1 MPDLKG
7 LSESDSGINRIDRL
21 LKQLREAAEPGY
33 DEIDLTKVPAE
44 KRAETKS
51 DLEKLGV
58 VFVAEPT
65 PNYWEVR
72 WDSKG
77 GRHHEIERIKAVATP
92 GGIDDE
98 LDDLRAELEH
108 AASSEKRGTAVWDYS
123 TDTDD
128 DRLYLDG
135 LTVEFTWKNGALF
148 TAEEIMSALDRW
160 SDDHKPLTLTKYV
173 TYESEGDRWTR
184 SYSWE
189 GTASVILTSK
199 NTKVTVKQPGVYEFY
214 TYEERV
220 RAYH

>member
-1 MPDLKG
+1 MKTDK
-7 LSESDSGINRIDRL
+7 IYHL
-21 LKQLREAAEPGY
+21 LKQLREAVEPGY

-58 VFVAEPT
+58 VFVAELE

-72 WDSKG
+72 LDSKAG
-77 GRHHEIERIKAVATP
+77 KHHEIERVKALSSP
-92 GGIDDE
+92 GGVDDQ
-98 LDDLRAELEH
+98 LDDARDDLEY
-108 AASSEKRGTAVWDYS
+108 AAREKKGTAVWDYS

-128 DRLYLDG
+128 DRLYLNG
-135 LTVEFTWKNGALF
+135 LTIEFTWKTGAIF

-160 SDDHKPLTLTKYV
+160 ADDHKPLTLTKYV

-189 GTASVILTSK
+189 GTASVVLTSK
-199 NTKVTVKQPGVYEFY
+199 NTKVTVDKPGVYEFY